1 MYRKGKQFLTFGKD
15 PGDESF
21 IVLPDL
27 FGIHKA
33 IISIKIHSCE
43 FNEIKSKHFWKKLHK
58 FTNDNVEN

>member
-27 FGIHKA
+27 FGINKA
-33 IISIKIHSCE
+33 ITSIKIH
-43 FNEIKSKHFWKKLHK
+43 
-58 FTNDNVEN
+58 